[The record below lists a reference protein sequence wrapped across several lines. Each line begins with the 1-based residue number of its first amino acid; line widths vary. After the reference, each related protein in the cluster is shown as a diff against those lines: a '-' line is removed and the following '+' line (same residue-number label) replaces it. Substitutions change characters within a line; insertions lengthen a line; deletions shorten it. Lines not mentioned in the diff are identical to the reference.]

1 MKDLGKLLR
10 DKLEAADHSV
20 DASTYTINAGSVKSY
35 WGSGNSPF
43 TPIGEQMEDVKA
55 HIKQLDYILQRI
67 VPNYDEL
74 VAQYRAVKDIEEA
87 GK

>member
-1 MKDLGKLLR
+1 MSTDLGKLLR
-10 DKLEAADHSV
+10 EKLEATTLTV
-20 DASTYTINAGSVKSY
+20 TGASNVTWSNVNNPNTWEPVRPLKQHMEEVKY
-35 WGSGNSPF
+35 MLD
-43 TPIGEQMEDVKA
+43 QM
-55 HIKQLDYILQRI
+55 DYILQRI

>member
-1 MKDLGKLLR
+1 MKDLGKLLKE
-10 DKLEAADHSV
+10 KLEATRDDFAD
-20 DASTYTINAGSVKSY
+20 ARTYT
-35 WGSGNSPF
+35 WTGNSNNIKPF
-43 TPIGEQMEDVKA
+43 IPIGEQMEDVKA

-74 VAQYRAVKDIEEA
+74 VAQYRAIKDIEEA